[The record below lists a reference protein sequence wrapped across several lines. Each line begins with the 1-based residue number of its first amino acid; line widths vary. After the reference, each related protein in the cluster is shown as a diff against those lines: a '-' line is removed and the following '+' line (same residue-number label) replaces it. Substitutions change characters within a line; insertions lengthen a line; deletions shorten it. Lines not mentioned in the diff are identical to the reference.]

1 MSKEVLANGTF
12 HTDIGLIFESYL
24 KKEEEPKIVIENTKT
39 NKVILEMPY
48 EKVVFGH
55 DMTIYK
61 IKKDGVL
68 EKVDNPD
75 FKAVVVKRQL

>member
-1 MSKEVLANGTF
+1 MSKEVLTNGTF

-39 NKVILEMPY
+39 NKVVLEMSY
-48 EKVVFGH
+48 ERVVFGH

-61 IKKDGVL
+61 IKKDGTL